1 MVLLN
6 LGNFSSL
13 VFWFLVCFITLT
25 LFFRL
30 FVYKGMKNIFE
41 KRAQKIKK
49 QKLTLD
55 QLDFQKENL
64 LIHYQKLVDTIE
76 SEVTQSIRLS
86 ISNLEQEKQAK
97 ILEIQTQNKKE
108 QTHKK
113 REDQQTS
120 LEPSQDFVQD
130 MSKLFLD
137 KISRELQA
145 RS

>member
-1 MVLLN
+1 
-6 LGNFSSL
+6 
-13 VFWFLVCFITLT
+13 
-25 LFFRL
+25 
-30 FVYKGMKNIFE
+30 MKNIFE